1 MSDAEIIVEETEAV
15 IEIAETDAVIEVE
28 QQDVVIED
36 TRSGPQGATGP
47 QGPVGPAGSDTTYVH
62 TQTAPSDT
70 WVIPHG
76 LDKFPAVDVVDS
88 GSNVVVGEI
97 HYNNSNT
104 VTITF
109 IAPFS
114 GKAFLN

>member
-1 MSDAEIIVEETEAV
+1 MSEKPEIRVEETQAI
-15 IEIAETDAVIEVE
+15 IEIDET
-28 QQDVVIED
+28 QVVIED
-36 TRSGPQGATGP
+36 ARRGPQGPPGP

-62 TQTAPSDT
+62 TQTTPSDT
-70 WVIPHG
+70 WVIAHG

-97 HYNNSNT
+97 HYNNTNT
-104 VTITF
+104 VTISF
-109 IAPFS
+109 IAAFA

>member
-1 MSDAEIIVEETEAV
+1 MSDAEIIVDETEAV
-15 IEIAETDAVIEVE
+15 IEIDETDAVIEVE

-36 TRSGPQGATGP
+36 ARSGPQGP
-47 QGPVGPAGSDTTYVH
+47 QGPPGPQGPAGSDTTYVH
-62 TQTAPSDT
+62 TQTTPSAT
-70 WVIPHG
+70 WVIAHG

-88 GSNVVVGEI
+88 ASNVVIGEI
-97 HYNNSNT
+97 RYNNSNT

-109 IAPFS
+109 VSAFA

>member
-1 MSDAEIIVEETEAV
+1 MSDPEIRIDETYATIKVE
-15 IEIAETDAVIEVE
+15 DN
-28 QQDVVIED
+28 DVVIED
-36 TRSGPQGATGP
+36 ARSGPQGATGP

-62 TQTAPSDT
+62 TQTSPSDT
-70 WVIPHG
+70 WVIAHG

-88 GSNVVVGEI
+88 GQNVVIGEI

-109 IAPFS
+109 IAAFS

>member
-1 MSDAEIIVEETEAV
+1 MSDAEIIVDETEVV
-15 IEIAETDAVIEVE
+15 IEVEDTDAVIEVQ

-36 TRSGPQGATGP
+36 SRSGPQGPPGP
-47 QGPVGPAGSDTTYVH
+47 PGSDTTYVH
-62 TQTAPSDT
+62 TQTTPSAT
-70 WVIPHG
+70 WVITHG

-88 GSNVVVGEI
+88 ASNVVIGEI

-109 IAPFS
+109 IAAFS